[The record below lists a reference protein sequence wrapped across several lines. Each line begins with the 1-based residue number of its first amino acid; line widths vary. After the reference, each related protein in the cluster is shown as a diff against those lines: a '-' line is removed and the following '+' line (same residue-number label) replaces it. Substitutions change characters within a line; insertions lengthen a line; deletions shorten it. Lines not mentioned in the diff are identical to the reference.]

1 MLSSHLFT
9 VYYTNRARVLVTFLF
24 RLFLW
29 IHALEKTLG
38 KDIKKHIYIQ
48 EWLVMISFKSIS
60 QFLQCGTTKRFLF
73 LLGKISVH
81 CGVTPKYNST
91 ITLLYPQPGLELRLL
106 DPESTTL
113 SMRPP
118 PLSHS
123 NNNYSKVFFTVYLSP
138 WLQLKKKTELQ
149 G

>member
-91 ITLLYPQPGLELRLL
+91 ITMLWCHVMWKASNNIARIAMYWTTKQRAPKNNLAQDSREETKGAQLRL
-106 DPESTTL
+106 E
-113 SMRPP
+113 
-118 PLSHS
+118 HH
-123 NNNYSKVFFTVYLSP
+123 
-138 WLQLKKKTELQ
+138 WKT